1 MYKKYKKRNI
11 KFATNL
17 IIMTCIIIS
26 IGFLTIG
33 YASIT
38 STNLNIGVTVSTAAY
53 RDIFISNVEYLSDNG
68 ADIANSKI
76 KDYVGTMLH
85 SNIALSTTDANSTIS
100 YTITIVNNSNADK
113 QFSGVT
119 YGDEFYSNKNIGY
132 RLEGLNIKDIIK
144 KGESKTFTI
153 TFYYNSTNISN
164 NQLESY
170 LNFNFD
176 YYLEGETEV
185 DIPIISEGDYEFDGV
200 SEESPINIQDISNI
214 TFVMEND
221 TENKITGFT
230 IKVVY
235 STTTGS
241 KQSANISLYDEN
253 DNVIATQ
260 TAQFQ
265 GKQNN
270 GEVIVTFNNLN
281 MNNKDKIRARF
292 DKNSVTNGRVEIS
305 GITITPIF

>member
-11 KFATNL
+11 KLVINFF
-17 IIMTCIIIS
+17 IMASIIIS

-38 STNLNIGVTVSTAAY
+38 STNLNVGVTVSTTAY

-68 ADIANSKI
+68 ADITNSKI
-76 KDYVGTMLH
+76 EDYVGTMLH
-85 SNIALSTTDANSTIS
+85 SNIALSTTDINSTIS
-100 YTITIVNNSNADK
+100 YTVTIVNNSDATK
-113 QFSGVT
+113 EFSGVT

-132 RLEGLNIKDIIK
+132 RLEGLNIKDIIQ
-144 KGESKTFTI
+144 KGDSKTFTI
-153 TFYYNSTNISN
+153 TFYYNSSDISN

-176 YYLEGETEV
+176 YYLEGENEV
-185 DIPIISEGDYEFDGV
+185 DIPITSEGDYAFKGV
-200 SEESPINIQDISNI
+200 SEEAPVNIQDISNI

-221 TENKITGFT
+221 TESQITGFA
-230 IKVVY
+230 IKLSY
-235 STTTGS
+235 ITTTGS

-253 DNVIATQ
+253 DNVLATQ
-260 TAQFQ
+260 TAEFQ

-270 GEVIVTFNNLN
+270 GLVTVTFNNLN
-281 MNNKDKIRARF
+281 VNSKEKIRAKL
-292 DKNSVTNGRVEIS
+292 DKNSVTNGRVEIT
-305 GITITPIF
+305 GIVITPIF

>member
-11 KFATNL
+11 KLVINFF
-17 IIMTCIIIS
+17 IMASIIIS

-38 STNLNIGVTVSTAAY
+38 STNLNVGVTVSTTVY

-68 ADIANSKI
+68 ADITNSKI
-76 KDYVGTMLH
+76 EDYVGTMLH
-85 SNIALSTTDANSTIS
+85 SNIALSTTDINSTIS
-100 YTITIVNNSNADK
+100 YTVTIVNNSDSTK
-113 QFSGVT
+113 EFSGVT

-132 RLEGLNIKDIIK
+132 RLEGLNIKDIIQ
-144 KGESKTFTI
+144 KGDSKTFTI
-153 TFYYNSTNISN
+153 TFYYNSSDISN

-176 YYLEGETEV
+176 YYLEGENEV
-185 DIPIISEGDYEFDGV
+185 DIPITSEGDYAFKGV
-200 SEESPINIQDISNI
+200 SEEAPVNIQDISNI

-221 TENKITGFT
+221 TESQITGFA
-230 IKVVY
+230 IKLSY
-235 STTTGS
+235 ITTTGS

-253 DNVIATQ
+253 DNVLATQ
-260 TAQFQ
+260 TAEFQ

-270 GEVIVTFNNLN
+270 GLVTVTFNNLN
-281 MNNKDKIRARF
+281 VNSKEKIRAKL
-292 DKNSVTNGRVEIS
+292 DKNSVTNGRVEIT
-305 GITITPIF
+305 GIVITPIF